1 MPEGAT
7 IVLDWADLFPGSEP
21 RTRRRP
27 RVDDLWNGKFRP
39 ELQEARRKLRA
50 VGHRRVLVRGYM
62 RLPSWFATGV
72 ELGRTAGFE
81 VVSFQGGVPWP
92 SEGEVGEFPV
102 QVSTDRKLGD
112 GTELGLGI
120 GVAADPSEDVLSFV
134 QESVPQAGRLICI
147 IPETGSSNVAIG
159 NDTDA
164 RAWALQTRDL
174 VRIVVR
180 RYRPAKIHL
189 FLAAPHGAALLLG
202 HLWDRMPV
210 TQLYEDLGPGNGY
223 LPCFLIPN

>member
-1 MPEGAT
+1 
-7 IVLDWADLFPGSEP
+7 
-21 RTRRRP
+21 
-27 RVDDLWNGKFRP
+27 
-39 ELQEARRKLRA
+39 
-50 VGHRRVLVRGYM
+50 
-62 RLPSWFATGV
+62 
-72 ELGRTAGFE
+72 
-81 VVSFQGGVPWP
+81 
-92 SEGEVGEFPV
+92 EFPV

-223 LPCFLIPN
+223 LPCFL